1 LKMMSMK
8 IMKKKTLQ
16 TGLSPEDKRISEEMG
31 NNRYQENITVEELAG
46 CELSWFKGEIVVVD
60 NLKTYKEV
68 LPKLLKSDLL
78 GFDTETKP
86 TFKKGK
92 KNSVSLI
99 QLSTGNLACLFRINK
114 IGFPDELIKLL
125 SDPSVIK
132 AGVAVHDDIR
142 FLKGVKKF
150 SPDGFVDLQS
160 FVKDYGIESS
170 GLKKL
175 AAIVLGFRISKRQQ
189 VTDWEAEQLTE
200 AQQVYAA
207 TDAWVCHQIYKK
219 LINGHDIKNKV

>member
-1 LKMMSMK
+1 MK
-8 IMKKKTLQ
+8 EETLQ
-16 TGLSPEDKRISEEMG
+16 TGLSQEDKRISVEME
-31 NNRYQENITVEELAG
+31 NNKYQENITVEELAE
-46 CELSWFKGEIVVVD
+46 CELSWFKGEIVLVED
-60 NLKTYKEV
+60 IKTFYEV
-68 LPKLLKSDLL
+68 FPKLLGSDLL
-78 GFDTETKP
+78 GFDTETRP

-92 KNSVSLI
+92 KNTVSLI
-99 QLSTGNLACLFRINK
+99 QLSTEDLACLFRINK
-114 IGFPDELIKLL
+114 IGIPEELTELL

-150 SPDGFVDLQS
+150 SPGGFVDLQS
-160 FVKDYGIESS
+160 FVRDYGIQCS

-175 AAIVLGFRISKRQQ
+175 AGIVLGFRISKRQQ

-200 AQQVYAA
+200 AQQIYAA

-219 LINGHDIKNKV
+219 LTKWNE

>member
-1 LKMMSMK
+1 MENNK
-8 IMKKKTLQ
+8 I
-16 TGLSPEDKRISEEMG
+16 
-31 NNRYQENITVEELAG
+31 YQENITAEELAE
-46 CELSWFKGEIVVVD
+46 CELTWFRGEIVLVED
-60 NLKTYKEV
+60 METFHEV
-68 LPKLLKSDLL
+68 FPRLLGSVLL

-86 TFKKGK
+86 NFKKGR
-92 KNSVSLI
+92 KNIVSLI
-99 QLSTGNLACLFRINK
+99 QLSNEDIACLFRINK
-114 IGFPDELIKLL
+114 IGIPEDLIRLL

-150 SPDGFVDLQS
+150 IPEGFIDLQG
-160 FVKDYGIESS
+160 FVKDFGIQSS

-189 VTDWEAEQLTE
+189 VTDWEADQLTE
-200 AQQVYAA
+200 AQQIYAA

-219 LINGHDIKNKV
+219 LSNGTN

>member
-1 LKMMSMK
+1 MYK
-8 IMKKKTLQ
+8 
-16 TGLSPEDKRISEEMG
+16 
-31 NNRYQENITVEELAG
+31 ENITVEELAEH
-46 CELSWFKGEIVVVD
+46 ELSWFKGEIVLVD
-60 NLKTYKEV
+60 NLKTFYEV
-68 LPKLLKSDLL
+68 FPRLLISDLL
-78 GFDTETKP
+78 GFDTETRP

-99 QLSTGNLACLFRINK
+99 QLSTGDLACLFRINK
-114 IGFPDELIKLL
+114 MGIPDELADLL
-125 SDPSVIK
+125 SDPLVIK

-142 FLKGVKKF
+142 FLKGVRKF
-150 SPDGFVDLQS
+150 NPEGFIDLQN
-160 FVKDYGIESS
+160 FVKDFGIQSS

-207 TDAWVCHQIYKK
+207 TDAWVCHQIFKK
-219 LINGHDIKNKV
+219 LTDGTN

>member
-1 LKMMSMK
+1 MKMM
-8 IMKKKTLQ
+8 KKETLQ
-16 TGLSPEDKRISEEMG
+16 TGFSPEDKGISGEME
-31 NNRYQENITVEELAG
+31 NNKYQENITAEQLAEY
-46 CELSWFKGEIVVVD
+46 ELSWFKGEIVLVD
-60 NLKTYKEV
+60 NLKTFHEV
-68 LPKLLKSDLL
+68 FPRLLRSDLL
-78 GFDTETKP
+78 GFDTETRP
-86 TFKKGK
+86 TFRKGR

-99 QLSTGNLACLFRINK
+99 QLSTGDLACLFRINK
-114 IGFPDELIKLL
+114 IGIPDELVRLL

-150 SPDGFVDLQS
+150 SPGGFTDLQN
-160 FVKDYGIESS
+160 FVKDYGIQSS

-189 VTDWEAEQLTE
+189 VTDWEAEVLTE

-207 TDAWVCHQIYKK
+207 TDAWVCYQIYRK
-219 LINGHDIKNKV
+219 LVNGYKV

>member
-1 LKMMSMK
+1 MKMT
-8 IMKKKTLQ
+8 KKETPQ
-16 TGLSPEDKRISEEMG
+16 TGLSPEDKRISEEME
-31 NNRYQENITVEELAG
+31 NNRYQENITVEELAEY
-46 CELSWFKGEIVVVD
+46 ELSWFKGEIILVD
-60 NLKTYKEV
+60 NLETFHEV
-68 LPKLLKSDLL
+68 FPRLLGSDLL

-86 TFKKGK
+86 NFKKGR

-99 QLSTGNLACLFRINK
+99 QLSTGDLACLFRINK
-114 IGFPDELIKLL
+114 IGFPDELVRLL

-150 SPDGFVDLQS
+150 NPEGFTDLQN
-160 FVKDYGIESS
+160 FVKDFGIQSS

-189 VTDWEAEQLTE
+189 VTDWEAEILTE
-200 AQQVYAA
+200 AQLVYAA
-207 TDAWVCHQIYKK
+207 TDAWVCYQIYRK
-219 LINGHDIKNKV
+219 LVNGHEV

>member
-1 LKMMSMK
+1 M
-8 IMKKKTLQ
+8 
-16 TGLSPEDKRISEEMG
+16 E
-31 NNRYQENITVEELAG
+31 NNKYQESISVEKLAEY
-46 CELSWFKGEIVVVD
+46 ELSWFKGEIVLVD
-60 NLKTYKEV
+60 NLKTFYEV
-68 LPKLLKSDLL
+68 FPRLLGSDLL

-86 TFKKGK
+86 TFKKGR

-99 QLSTGNLACLFRINK
+99 QLSTEDLACLFRINK
-114 IGFPDELIKLL
+114 IGFPDDLVRLL

-150 SPDGFVDLQS
+150 TPGGFTDLQS
-160 FVKDYGIESS
+160 FVKDYGIQSS

-189 VTDWEAEQLTE
+189 VTDWEADILTE

-207 TDAWVCHQIYKK
+207 TDAWVCYQIYHK
-219 LINGHDIKNKV
+219 LVNGHEV

>member
-1 LKMMSMK
+1 MGKLKMMVMK
-8 IMKKKTLQ
+8 MMKEETLQ
-16 TGLSPEDKRISEEMG
+16 TGLSQEDKRISGEMV
-31 NNRYQENITVEELAG
+31 NNNYRENITSEELAE
-46 CELSWFKGEIVVVD
+46 CELSWFKGEIVMVD
-60 NLKTYKEV
+60 NLKTYSEV
-68 LPKLLKSDLL
+68 IPRLLGRDLL

-86 TFKKGK
+86 TFKKGR

-99 QLSTGNLACLFRINK
+99 QLSTGNLACLFRINI
-114 IGFPDELIKLL
+114 IGFPEELVKLL

-150 SPDGFVDLQS
+150 SPGGFVDLQI
-160 FVKDYGIESS
+160 FVKDYGIQSS

-189 VTDWEAEQLTE
+189 VTDWEAVQLTE

-207 TDAWVCHQIYKK
+207 TDAWVCHQIYNK
-219 LINGHDIKNKV
+219 LTG

>member
-1 LKMMSMK
+1 MV
-8 IMKKKTLQ
+8 
-16 TGLSPEDKRISEEMG
+16 
-31 NNRYQENITVEELAG
+31 NNNYRENITSEELAE
-46 CELSWFKGEIVVVD
+46 CELSWFKGEIVMVD
-60 NLKTYKEV
+60 NLKTYSEV
-68 LPKLLKSDLL
+68 IPRLLGRDLL

-86 TFKKGK
+86 TFKKGR

-99 QLSTGNLACLFRINK
+99 QLSTGNLACLFRINI
-114 IGFPDELIKLL
+114 IGFPEELVKLL

-150 SPDGFVDLQS
+150 SPGGFVDLQI
-160 FVKDYGIESS
+160 FVKDYGIQSS

-189 VTDWEAEQLTE
+189 VTDWEAVQLTE

-207 TDAWVCHQIYKK
+207 TDAWVCHQIYNK
-219 LINGHDIKNKV
+219 LTG